1 METLVPVVLVALF
14 VAAVA
19 VVVLRSGRAR
29 SEAEKRAAL
38 ALQRVETMERQMADW
53 EKTKAETIEAAKA
66 AALASTREMSSKL
79 LEDHKRESESANK
92 VAEERVKKT
101 TEDLQ
106 KHFNDVVKSVA
117 SLKDQVSESRER
129 VETVWRALSNPGGAG
144 YFAEIGLENT
154 LKSFGLEAGR
164 DFAMQYTISGDAEG
178 KRLRPDAVVFLPGD
192 AFLVVDSKAS
202 KFLLEI
208 AEAEGG
214 EGEEE
219 EEAYANLANTM
230 NLHLKALADKDYRS
244 AIIESSRGAGHGTR
258 IRRLLNVM
266 YVPNDGAVEK
276 IKRADPAFAQK
287 AAKFEITVTG
297 PTGLASLVAFARV
310 ELDLGRQ
317 AENQERIVEASQSL
331 LDSMVTV
338 LGHAEDVGKGIKTA
352 ADRFARLTKSVNS
365 RMLPRARALVGL
377 GVRPSRAKALPRNLP
392 AYEVVDFETSELI
405 DGEAEEVPLIA
416 TAAADH
422 ETDKTSTGD

>member
-192 AFLVVDSKAS
+192 ADNPRVSLSQFRDVDESTTS
-202 KFLLEI
+202 
-208 AEAEGG
+208 GRG
-214 EGEEE
+214 RV
-219 EEAYANLANTM
+219 
-230 NLHLKALADKDYRS
+230 HL
-244 AIIESSRGAGHGTR
+244 GAGDSLGR
-258 IRRLLNVM
+258 
-266 YVPNDGAVEK
+266 
-276 IKRADPAFAQK
+276 
-287 AAKFEITVTG
+287 EIFVHY
-297 PTGLASLVAFARV
+297 LASL
-310 ELDLGRQ
+310 E
-317 AENQERIVEASQSL
+317 
-331 LDSMVTV
+331 
-338 LGHAEDVGKGIKTA
+338 AEDKGERLATGESDVPS
-352 ADRFARLTKSVNS
+352 DR
-365 RMLPRARALVGL
+365 
-377 GVRPSRAKALPRNLP
+377 
-392 AYEVVDFETSELI
+392 
-405 DGEAEEVPLIA
+405 
-416 TAAADH
+416 
-422 ETDKTSTGD
+422 